1 MNHNTL
7 LALLLGL
14 ASAPSL
20 HAKWQRVPTSEN
32 KPIEIG
38 ATGMRSQ
45 GSIVSSTGLG
55 KAESL
60 LSVDKT
66 DPVSVA
72 AGNSNA
78 VISLGTLTMLN
89 RSSFTSDG
97 IEGRATLSASA
108 DNKSWAVLDEKV
120 FTSADRDIV
129 FAFAGIQAKFI
140 KLEFALSKGGTIRNF
155 QMYGGA
161 SDKDYTVNQGVSE
174 EKKKGYPVNFAGV
187 GGSRLI
193 YASPTLQNSM
203 DEAISYN
210 KFEFPESDDRYR
222 TLIYDLGQL
231 RFLDSFGSV
240 HSPRPVRFEV
250 FTFNQLPEKEDWRG
264 RLAFN
269 PSDFNVR
276 EPIAAAEDTRGLG
289 FLKAKPAKLVAARY
303 VAMRWEPDFNPPAF
317 NVSAPLFTGNS
328 SYNSQTISA
337 ALATAGFTQTQI
349 DSIMAQ
355 ISLQSGET
363 GFTPITVDDDSGNRA
378 TINLQQPLQ
387 GSPSANGIGISATV
401 QSAP

>member
-155 QMYGGA
+155 QMFGGA
-161 SDKDYTVNQGVSE
+161 SDKDYTVNQKVSD

-203 DEAISYN
+203 DEAVSYN

-289 FLKAKPAKLVAARY
+289 FLKAKPSKLVAARY

-317 NVSAPLFTGNS
+317 NLSAPILNGAS
-328 SYNSQTISA
+328 VVGRGEAAA
-337 ALATAGFTQTQI
+337 ALAAAGFTGPQI
-349 DSIMAQ
+349 AQ
-355 ISLQSGET
+355 IIQAINQAAQDGGFQSV
-363 GFTPITVDDDSGNRA
+363 TVTDENGTKA
-378 TINLQQPLQ
+378 TVNVTPLQ
-387 GSPSANGIGISATV
+387 GSPSANGVGISATI
-401 QSAP
+401 QSP